1 VRAAVPPLASSRY
14 RAGRLAASDSASSTT
29 SRARPGVSLAELYE
43 GRISLRRKAD
53 AAGVRSFHVK
63 AVQAGGPGG
72 VLVCG
77 SAATV
82 RDWFVS
88 YAAERNVNYIVINV
102 PSGDMAGPRR
112 IRTLDAFIAEVVPA
126 VRPL

>member
-1 VRAAVPPLASSRY
+1 MQ
-14 RAGRLAASDSASSTT
+14 
-29 SRARPGVSLAELYE
+29 
-43 GRISLRRKAD
+43 
-53 AAGVRSFHVK
+53 

-88 YAAERNVNYIVINV
+88 YAAEGNVNGRSI
-102 PSGDMAGPRR
+102 RR
-112 IRTLDAFIAEVVPA
+112 IGDEYFVEMTRSEAAGWMNNSVWRSLNEELARETMGEPA
-126 VRPL
+126 